1 VARVKYVLF
10 HKGIDVRPAL
20 STRKRLPSQQ
30 SYLRSQ
36 NLTFFPPSRLDE
48 DNGGGRSY
56 MAFDSMARISRF

>member
-10 HKGIDVRPAL
+10 DKGIDVHPAL

-30 SYLRSQ
+30 SYLRAQ

-48 DNGGGRSY
+48 YNSGGRSY
-56 MAFDSMARISRF
+56 MVFDSMARISLI